1 MQIQTRMRGQIQRL
15 QENFEQAQLRV
26 LGLQAQVGALRRAAS
41 SAASAD
47 GDPDADADADAG
59 DTKPCACKSFFDE
72 P

>member
-1 MQIQTRMRGQIQRL
+1 MRGQIQRL

-47 GDPDADADADAG
+47 GDRGADAD